1 MSILEFIKHL
11 EQFDNADDIKEEL
24 KKFKNNVKQ

>member
-11 EQFDNADDIKEEL
+11 EQFDNADDIKKEL
-24 KKFKNNVKQ
+24 KKFKNNIK